1 MEKSFRDAT
10 EGGAVFGVD
19 VDPVQLDLLRDPS
32 TGRLPTDVFRRIR
45 AGEVQRRGRPPGAR
59 NKRNTKLA
67 QLVTQQHGDPLM
79 FLASVYAM
87 PLDQLVE
94 MMQNADGSAARE
106 ERLLDLVE
114 QAAGFMSNM
123 NSQVRI
129 GIVNPKTLQKLADT
143 VERVVNAAAVL
154 RSKPGELAAKAF
166 AAQVVA
172 AKEVAP
178 YVHGKQPLTVDVTG
192 KADMVLL
199 IPGLNAPAGVDAR
212 QLQAAV
218 EAHGID
224 AIDFDS
230 MELIEHVPQAE
241 AETQAQEDEDA

>member
-1 MEKSFRDAT
+1 M
-10 EGGAVFGVD
+10 FGVD
-19 VDPVQLDLLRDPS
+19 VDPVQLDLLRDPT
-32 TGRLPTDVFRRIR
+32 TGRLPTDVFRRVR
-45 AGEVQRRGRPPGAR
+45 AGEVARRGRPPGAR
-59 NKRNTKLA
+59 NKRNAKLA
-67 QLVTQQHGDPLM
+67 QLIAQQHGDPVM

-114 QAAGFMSNM
+114 QAAGFMTNM

-178 YVHGKQPLTVDVTG
+178 YMHGKQPLTVDVTG

-199 IPGLNAPAGVDAR
+199 IPGLNAPAGVDAKV
-212 QLQAAV
+212 LQAAV
-218 EAHGID
+218 EQHGID
-224 AIDFDS
+224 AIDFEN
-230 MELIEHVPQAE
+230 MQLIEHAPQPDAE
-241 AETQAQEDEDA
+241 LQEDEEDA